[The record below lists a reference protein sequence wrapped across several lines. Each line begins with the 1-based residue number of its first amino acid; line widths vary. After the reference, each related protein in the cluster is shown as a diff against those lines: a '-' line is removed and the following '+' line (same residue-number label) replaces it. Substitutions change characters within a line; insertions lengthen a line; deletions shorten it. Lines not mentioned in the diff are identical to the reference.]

1 MTTHEPNLSIPNMK
15 DARKTVRKAVGDII
29 NELLNLPKAGFIKRA
44 INKLINTFNKDILE
58 SEPRDLVKSYV
69 IPVEGIYAKDTGA
82 VDALIK
88 LVVNM
93 ISSRSVI
100 NKRYRFEVT
109 AINNKDKCT
118 GIGINFY
125 IRHERKTHVR
135 PRTTT

>member
-15 DARKTVRKAVGDII
+15 DARKVLRRELVNII
-29 NELLNLPKAGFIKRA
+29 NDLLKLPKAGFIKRA

-58 SEPRDLVKSYV
+58 SEPRDLVKFYV
-69 IPVEGIYAKDTGA
+69 IPVEGIYTKDIGA
-82 VDALIK
+82 IDALIK
-88 LVVNM
+88 LAVNM
-93 ISSRSVI
+93 LSSRAEI
-100 NKRYRFEVT
+100 NTRYRFEVT

-125 IRHERKTHVR
+125 NRHERKTHVR

>member
-15 DARKTVRKAVGDII
+15 DARKVLRRELVNII
-29 NELLNLPKAGFIKRA
+29 NDLLKLPKAGFIKRA

-58 SEPRDLVKSYV
+58 SEPKDLVKSYV
-69 IPVEGIYAKDTGA
+69 IPVEGIYTKDTGA
-82 VDALIK
+82 IDALIK
-88 LVVNM
+88 LAVNM
-93 ISSRSVI
+93 LSSRAEI